1 MIEPGAKAP
10 EFTLYNQAAQEVS
23 LSDFAGQKVMLVFY
37 PADFSE
43 VCTDQLSVYQEV
55 LGEIEEK
62 GVQLLGVSVDST
74 ATHRAFHEKLG
85 LGFPLLADFH
95 PKGEMSASYGAYLE
109 SIGITNRSLVLIDS
123 DGVVQWVHEPP
134 SLNDIPG
141 ANRIFDALEE
151 AGAS

>member
-1 MIEPGAKAP
+1 VIEPGAKAP
-10 EFTLYNQAAQEVS
+10 EFTLYNQAAEKVS
-23 LSDFAGQKVMLVFY
+23 LSDFAGRKVMLVFY

-62 GVQLLGVSVDST
+62 GVQLLGVSVDS
-74 ATHRAFHEKLG
+74 AVTHRAFHEKLG

-95 PKGEMSASYGAYLE
+95 PKGEMSAAYGAYLDA
-109 SIGITNRSLVLIDS
+109 IGITNRSLVLIDE
-123 DGVVQWVHEPP
+123 DGVVRWVHEPA
-134 SLNDIPG
+134 SLNEMPG

-151 AGAS
+151 VGSA